1 MEYLYVGLGS
11 AAGGLLR
18 FWLAA
23 LVTARTGE
31 AIWGILLINVTGS
44 FCLGLLFGLLG
55 EAAPRSPLVPLL
67 GTGVLGGYTTFSTF
81 SCQALQLLQQ
91 DRGGT
96 AAIYVGVSVLGG
108 LAAAWA
114 GYLAGR
120 ALG

>member
-81 SCQALQLLQQ
+81 SYQALQLLQQ

>member
-1 MEYLYVGLGS
+1 MEYLYVGVGS

-23 LVTARTGE
+23 LLTARTGD

-44 FCLGLLFGLLG
+44 FCLGLLFGVLG
-55 EAAPRSPLVPLL
+55 EAAARSALIPLI
-67 GTGVLGGYTTFSTF
+67 GTGLLGGYTTFSTF
-81 SCQALQLLQQ
+81 SFQTLQLVQQ
-91 DRGGT
+91 GRGGT
-96 AAIYVGVSVLGG
+96 AATYVGISVVGG
-108 LAAAWA
+108 LAAAWL